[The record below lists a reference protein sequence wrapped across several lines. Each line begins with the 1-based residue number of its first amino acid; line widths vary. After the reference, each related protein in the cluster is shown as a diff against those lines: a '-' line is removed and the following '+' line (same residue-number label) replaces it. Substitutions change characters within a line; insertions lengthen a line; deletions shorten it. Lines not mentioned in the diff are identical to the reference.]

1 MTASETSGRT
11 PFQGQLVV
19 LKVMLEDAKQKLTE
33 REWHTLRA
41 CLLIYLQ
48 ADAEREREVA

>member
-1 MTASETSGRT
+1 MT
-11 PFQGQLVV
+11 PFQGQLHV
-19 LKVMLEDAKQKLTE
+19 LKVMLEDAKSKLTE

-48 ADAEREREVA
+48 ADVERSETGVA